1 MLSFNQFKIQMFR
14 MYFGPVL
21 LAAAPV
27 AAIKTPDQPNKQVL
41 FRPQELPIY
50 NSIFEK
56 HDKYVY
62 EFYIN
67 FLENFKYQS
76 FIQCIKCSTIDK

>member
-1 MLSFNQFKIQMFR
+1 

-27 AAIKTPDQPNKQVL
+27 AANQIKVPDQPNKQAL

-62 EFYIN
+62 EFYII
-67 FLENFKYQS
+67 FFEKIYLYQFQIS
-76 FIQCIKCSTIDK
+76 IVLFNV

>member
-1 MLSFNQFKIQMFR
+1 MQMFR

-27 AAIKTPDQPNKQVL
+27 AANQIKVPDQPNKQAL

-62 EFYIN
+62 EFYII
-67 FLENFKYQS
+67 FFEKIYLYQ
-76 FIQCIKCSTIDK
+76 F